1 MNWLSGFRPP
11 HLSLHQ
17 RICYHIESRH
27 RYSIAH
33 RKVASLL
40 IRSAPTPKT
49 VAITQSNYIPWK
61 GYFDL
66 VRSVDE
72 LVLFDSMQFTRRDW
86 RNRNRIKTAHGPA
99 WLTIPVQVKG
109 KYHQKIS
116 ETVVANHSWAATH
129 WRTIA
134 NAYAKAPFFSQFAPF
149 FENLYAQ
156 AAQLENLSAINH
168 LFLSNINHLLNIKT
182 PLIFDTA
189 FPEFQGKTERLVAL
203 CQAARATTYI
213 SGPAAK
219 DYIDESLFE
228 QADIRLSWFDYPDY
242 PQYPQLHPPFD
253 HHVSIIDLIFHVGT
267 DIKTYLQPAEP
278 TCLPTPS

>member
-17 RICYHIESRH
+17 RICYHIGSRH

-72 LVLFDSMQFTRRDW
+72 LIIFDSMQFTRRDW

-109 KYHQKIS
+109 KYYQKIS
-116 ETVVANHSWAATH
+116 ETLVADYSWAATH
-129 WRTIA
+129 WHTIA
-134 NAYAKAPFFSQFAPF
+134 NAYAKAPFFKEFAPF
-149 FENLYAQ
+149 FQSLYNRAGQLQRLSEINL
-156 AAQLENLSAINH
+156 
-168 LFLSNINHLLNIKT
+168 LFLSQINQLLGIKS
-182 PLIFDTA
+182 PLRPDTD
-189 FPEFQGKTERLVAL
+189 FPEFSGRTERLVAI
-203 CQAARATTYI
+203 CQAANATDYI
-213 SGPAAK
+213 SGPAARA
-219 DYIDESLFE
+219 YIDQRLFE
-228 QADIRLSWFDYPDY
+228 QAGIRLRWFEYPEYPEY
-242 PQYPQLHPPFD
+242 PQIHPPFD
-253 HHVSIIDLIFHVGT
+253 HHVSIIDLIFHLGC
-267 DIKTYLQPAEP
+267 DLQSYWNPEP
-278 TCLPTPS
+278 LKCNTN